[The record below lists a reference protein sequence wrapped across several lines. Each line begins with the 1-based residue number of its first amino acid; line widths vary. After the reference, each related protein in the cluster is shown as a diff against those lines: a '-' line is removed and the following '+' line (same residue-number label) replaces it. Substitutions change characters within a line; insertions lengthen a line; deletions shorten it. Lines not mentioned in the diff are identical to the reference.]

1 MFTVTA
7 YCESPKITE
16 ESFLLREFG
25 INTVYVNSTDDFLKK
40 LENSGGDTIV
50 IVSTNP
56 IFWKPVLTKFKA
68 KSVVFILI
76 GNETYDPN
84 F

>member
-1 MFTVTA
+1 MVNA

-25 INTVYVNSTDDFLKK
+25 IKTVYVNSTEDFLKK

-56 IFWKPVLTKFKA
+56 IFWKPNINQTYL
-68 KSVVFILI
+68 VFTIFM
-76 GNETYDPN
+76 T
-84 F
+84 